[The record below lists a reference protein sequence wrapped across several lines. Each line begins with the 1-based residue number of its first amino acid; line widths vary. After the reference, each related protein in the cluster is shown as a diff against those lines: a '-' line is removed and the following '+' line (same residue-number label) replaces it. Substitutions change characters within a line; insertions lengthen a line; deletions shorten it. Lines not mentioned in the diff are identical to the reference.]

1 MVIYRNDSTDAYFNL
16 AAEQYLLDTKQGDV
30 FMLWRN
36 DRSVIVGK
44 NQNTY
49 AELDVDFVEKNKVK
63 VVRRLTGGGAVFH
76 DKGNV
81 NFTFIVP
88 HSENDTLDFAR
99 FTRPVINA
107 LTSLGIDGVCLS
119 GRNDILIN
127 GVKISGNAQS
137 LYNNKTIH
145 HGTLLYNTDLT
156 SLAGALR
163 VDEEKIKSKGIKS
176 VRNRVCNIIDFM
188 PEKMDVCDFM
198 DYIER
203 YVANETGAMIVDF
216 TEEDVK
222 NIQKL
227 ADEKYSTWEW
237 NFGRSKAFSAEKK
250 KRYAFGSVCIQLSA
264 DQGIINQ
271 IKIYG
276 DFFGTCDVDFLASS
290 MIGVRIE
297 KTELEK
303 AIDTDLLEKCISG
316 MDRESLVELVLS

>member
-1 MVIYRNDSTDAYFNL
+1 MARIR
-16 AAEQYLLDTKQGDV
+16 
-30 FMLWRN
+30 
-36 DRSVIVGK
+36 K

-49 AELDVDFVEKNKVK
+49 AELDVDFVEKNNVK

-88 HSENDTLDFAR
+88 QTENATLDFER
-99 FTRPVINA
+99 FTRPIINA
-107 LTSLGIDGVCLS
+107 LKSLGIEGVCLS
-119 GRNDILIN
+119 GRNDILIDD
-127 GVKISGNAQS
+127 VKISGNAQS

-145 HGTLLYNTDLT
+145 HGTLLYNADLT
-156 SLAGALR
+156 SLVGALR

-188 PEKMDVCDFM
+188 PEKIDVCDFM
-198 DYIER
+198 DYLEK
-203 YVANETGAMIVDF
+203 YVANETGAEIVDF
-216 TEEDVK
+216 SEEDIK

-237 NFGRSKAFSAEKK
+237 NFGQSKAFSADKK
-250 KRYAFGSVCIQLSA
+250 KRYPFGTVGIQFSA

-276 DFFGTCDVDFLASS
+276 DFFGVGDVDLLASS
-290 MIGVRIE
+290 MIGARVE
-297 KTELEK
+297 KAELEK
-303 AIDTDLLEKCISG
+303 VLDGELIAKCISG
-316 MDRESLVELVLS
+316 MDKESFVELVLS

>member
-1 MVIYRNDSTDAYFNL
+1 MIIYRNNSTDAYFNL
-16 AAEQYLLDTKQGDV
+16 ASEQYLLDTKQGDV

-49 AELDVDFVEKNKVK
+49 AELDVDFVEKNNVK

-88 HSENDTLDFAR
+88 QSENATLDFER
-99 FTRPVINA
+99 FTRPIINA
-107 LTSLGIDGVCLS
+107 LASLGVEGVCLS
-119 GRNDILIN
+119 GRNDILID

-137 LYNNKTIH
+137 LYNSKTIH
-145 HGTLLYNTDLT
+145 HGTLLYNADLT
-156 SLAGALR
+156 SLVGALR

-176 VRNRVCNIIDFM
+176 VRNRVCNIVDFM
-188 PEKMDVCDFM
+188 PEKIDVCDFM
-198 DYIER
+198 DYLEK
-203 YVANETGAMIVDF
+203 YVANETGAEIVDF
-216 TEEDVK
+216 SEEDIK
-222 NIQKL
+222 NIRKL

-237 NFGRSKAFSAEKK
+237 NFGQSKAFTADKK
-250 KRYAFGSVCIQLSA
+250 KRYPFGSVGIQFSA

-276 DFFGTCDVDFLASS
+276 DFFGVENVDCLASS
-290 MIGVRIE
+290 MVGARVE
-297 KTELEK
+297 KAELEK
-303 AIDTDLLEKCISG
+303 VLDGELIAKCISG
-316 MDRESLVELVLS
+316 MDKESFIELVLS